1 MKKMINTFSIVVIAL
16 FAFSVF
22 GWMSVHLVKGDR
34 DFGFLNKPV
43 EFMYTFPD
51 LFSETVKEVKKLP
64 DTFMPTPAHFE
75 PVNKLDKDLVVLVSY
90 SEDAKTRIV
99 SKMNLKNNTVLQE
112 WRIDNPSDE
121 HQRIFN
127 PILHPDGSLIYSY
140 EYQDSGLHK
149 VDAEGNLIWKQ
160 DSIACH
166 HGMNLAAD
174 SNIWASTKIPGWKA
188 TGKYSIDGRDV
199 YYLDYTITKI
209 DHETGNILFHK
220 SISEILKENNMSNY
234 ILKAPEPTDPL
245 HSNDVQPALKS
256 TKYYRK
262 DDVFISIRN
271 LSMVLHYRP
280 STNELVNVIE
290 GPFSAQHDVDIIN
303 DSTIA
308 IFNNNYYAKWSN
320 ASMPEHSVNRIITY
334 MGDFYSNIVAFDLS
348 RDTFSFIDKPLFVDK
363 KIFTGTEGLLE
374 FLDDSTYFVEEQNS
388 GVLWVVEEGE
398 VIYENVLASQHE
410 GHHHL
415 PNWTRIIEY

>member
-1 MKKMINTFSIVVIAL
+1 MINTFSIVVIAL